1 MKLENAVA
9 RLDREWQLARERY
22 MIAGQYGNRY
32 IPSRGVS
39 VLMGVVVT
47 GFGIF
52 WIAMAMS
59 ITSNMPGI
67 GGAFPCFGVIFI
79 LFGVGMSIYSFSKAT
94 QYEEEYQ
101 RYQQR
106 RAELL
111 AGRSEERSMRRAWS
125 HFMFSARFKSRR
137 NRFLTGLAVGLHLLS
152 DPRVGL
158 IEQLRR
164 GEDVLK
170 TECIRVPPFVITV
183 LVTALQ
189 LHGVP
194 WAVLAGIAPD
204 DC

>member
-1 MKLENAVA
+1 MNIADELQKLQELHRTGALTDEEFATAKAAVLAAKTTGADAPLNETAREQLEEMKLENTVA

-111 AGRSEERSMRRAWS
+111 AGRSEERS
-125 HFMFSARFKSRR
+125 
-137 NRFLTGLAVGLHLLS
+137 
-152 DPRVGL
+152 
-158 IEQLRR
+158 
-164 GEDVLK
+164 
-170 TECIRVPPFVITV
+170 
-183 LVTALQ
+183 
-189 LHGVP
+189 
-194 WAVLAGIAPD
+194 
-204 DC
+204 